1 MKIILPPES
10 TPNRAGNFI
19 VGWYDIGGN
28 DLIKTIMPLS
38 TTGEG
43 TGTPEIQP
51 PLYSMIALEVWRI
64 FVNKVKNWLTPDAIE
79 PDEED

>member
-10 TPNRAGNFI
+10 TPNRAGNFTI
-19 VGWYDIGGN
+19 GWHDIERN
-28 DLIKTIMPLS
+28 DLMNKIMPL
-38 TTGEG
+38 TQMRG
-43 TGTPEIQP
+43 TGIKEIQP

-64 FVNKVKNWLTPDAIE
+64 FVNKVKDWFVPEAVE